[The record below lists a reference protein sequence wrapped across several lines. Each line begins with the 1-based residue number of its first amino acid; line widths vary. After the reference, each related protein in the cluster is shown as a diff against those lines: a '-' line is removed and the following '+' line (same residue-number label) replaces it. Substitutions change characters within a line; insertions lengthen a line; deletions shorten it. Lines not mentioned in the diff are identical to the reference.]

1 MLIHGESSI
10 CDLNDVVPSG
20 ILKAN
25 GKDFVLSSSHRS
37 WQSLLLGKILKSIII
52 GVPGCAKSLQRNG
65 FDDVLERVCHGENFT
80 KTELTNL
87 ADGGLYKS
95 IIRKFDTLK

>member
-10 CDLNDVVPSG
+10 CDLNDVVQVEF
-20 ILKAN
+20 LKQME
-25 GKDFVLSSSHRS
+25 DYVLSSSHRS
-37 WQSLLLGKILKSIII
+37 WQSLLLGKILKSTII

-80 KTELTNL
+80 ETELTNL

-95 IIRKFDTLK
+95 IIRRFDTIK